1 MNTMRATALFFIL
14 TVLLTAG
21 SQAQDAAKG
30 EQNKSAAGAVGPV
43 KLSGLMFGD
52 YYYYLDAMDESD
64 KDMNGLQFR
73 RMYIT
78 TDYTINSSFSTRFRL
93 EADQSALSSNGKIGV
108 FVKDAYLKWKN
119 VFGGSDLVF
128 GMSPTPAFSVSED
141 AWGYR
146 ALEKTI
152 LDFNKIVSS
161 RDIGIDL
168 KGKIDDAGMVRYWV
182 KFGNNSANKPEVDKH
197 KRYYGML
204 QVKPTDEFQFT
215 VYADYAS
222 NPQVSD
228 SVSGTMKDNGALVT
242 AGFVNY
248 QVKNSF
254 SIGVEAFYHSQANNY
269 YATPGDPL
277 TAQAGFGLSA
287 FAWLALTE
295 DMRLVGR
302 YDTYDPNTDS
312 DATDD
317 VRSLLIAALDYRVAD
332 HINVMPGVEVIGKE
346 SAENSDVIPR
356 MTFLWTF

>member
-1 MNTMRATALFFIL
+1 M
-14 TVLLTAG
+14 
-21 SQAQDAAKG
+21 AQDAGKDKQDKTASG
-30 EQNKSAAGAVGPV
+30 SVGQV

-52 YYYYLDAMDESD
+52 YYYYLDAMDGGD

-73 RMYIT
+73 RIYIT
-78 TDYTINSSFSTRFRL
+78 TDYTINSTFSSRFRL
-93 EADQSALSSNGKIGV
+93 EADQAALSSNGKISV
-108 FVKDAYLKWKN
+108 FVKDAYLKWKGL
-119 VFGGSDLVF
+119 FSGSDLVV

-168 KGKIDDAGMVRYWV
+168 KGKVDGSGMIQYWL
-182 KFGNNSANKPEVDKH
+182 KLGNNSGNSPEMNKY
-197 KRYYGML
+197 KRYYGMV

-215 VYADYAS
+215 LYADYAS

-254 SIGVEAFYHSQANNY
+254 SVGVEGFYKSQANNY
-269 YATPGDPL
+269 YLTPGAERS
-277 TAQAGFGLSA
+277 AQAGFGVSA
-287 FAWLALTE
+287 FAWLALT
-295 DMRLVGR
+295 DDIRLVGR
-302 YDTYDPNTDS
+302 YDTYDPNTES
-312 DATDD
+312 DAKND
-317 VRSLLIAALDYRVAD
+317 VRSLLVAALDFKAAD
-332 HINVMPGVEVIGKE
+332 NVNFMPGVEVIGRE
-346 SAENSDVIPR
+346 GVDASDVIPR
-356 MTFLWTF
+356 VTFLWQF